1 MTLRV
6 KMLVPAYDRKSETFI
21 KDQSR
26 SVHLTYF
33 SGAFA
38 LHFPSPAVSSC
49 HAHMACDL
57 SFLRD
62 LFRRG
67 ATLSATYPF
76 VLLPTFLHVLHF
88 QLSLLLGTE
97 L

>member
-6 KMLVPAYDRKSETFI
+6 KMLAPAYDRKSETFV

-26 SVHLTYF
+26 SVHQTY
-33 SGAFA
+33 

>member
-6 KMLVPAYDRKSETFI
+6 KMLAPAYDRKSETFV

-57 SFLRD
+57 SSGIYSD
-62 LFRRG
+62 EG
-67 ATLSATYPF
+67 P
-76 VLLPTFLHVLHF
+76 P
-88 QLSLLLGTE
+88 
-97 L
+97 